1 MENKYTFRHFNHFV
15 GALNDDIVLGYT
27 KRSNGL
33 SAYPEDSFNMALY
46 IGDDEKN
53 VHQHQDMLAK
63 EINFPVNHWMLPIQ
77 KHGANIKEVTSDHRG
92 LNSRQLTDNF
102 YDVDGIYSYEVG
114 ILLTMNYADCIP
126 VYIWSETDNFHGL
139 VHAGWR
145 GTSLEITKKLI
156 DVYQGRIEDL
166 RVAIGPGIS
175 GSHYEVDKNVIDQLS
190 YPLDAVVK
198 TRTGYNLDLKKI
210 NQQQAR
216 DAGLSDQQIY
226 VSDFGTEE
234 TPFFSYR
241 LEKGNTGRALA
252 FIGRKQT
259 DD

>member
-1 MENKYTFRHFNHFV
+1 MLFR
-15 GALNDDIVLGYT
+15 
-27 KRSNGL
+27 S
-33 SAYPEDSFNMALY
+33 
-46 IGDDEKN
+46 
-53 VHQHQDMLAK
+53 
-63 EINFPVNHWMLPIQ
+63 
-77 KHGANIKEVTSDHRG
+77 
-92 LNSRQLTDNF
+92 
-102 YDVDGIYSYEVG
+102 
-114 ILLTMNYADCIP
+114 
-126 VYIWSETDNFHGL
+126 
-139 VHAGWR
+139 

-252 FIGRKQT
+252 FIGRK
-259 DD
+259 